1 VFDFPIS
8 LLNSEVKNPLEI
20 TWYGHSCFR
29 ITERNRISVVTDPFS
44 ESIGLPVPKL
54 KGDVVTISHQ
64 EPGHNYVD
72 AVKGNAH
79 VLEGPGEYELG
90 GVFITGIPM
99 HLVEGDTVRWNIAY
113 LLEYDNLTVLHLGDL
128 AHVPDQSTIESFGEV
143 NVLLL
148 PVGGGNS
155 LRANQAAEV
164 VALIEPQYV
173 IPMHYAIPDLNV
185 PLDTL
190 DKFLKAMGIGKAQ
203 EADWLKV
210 SAGELPEQSQ
220 VVVLLP
226 QLQQA

>member
-1 VFDFPIS
+1 
-8 LLNSEVKNPLEI
+8 LEI

-54 KGDVVTISHQ
+54 KGDVVTISHP
-64 EPGHNYVD
+64 EPGHNNVS

-99 HLVEGDTVRWNIAY
+99 HYVEGEMVRWNIAY
-113 LLEYDNLTVLHLGDL
+113 LFEYDSLTVLHLGDL

-148 PVGGGNS
+148 PVGGGNG
-155 LRANQAAEV
+155 LRASQAAEV
-164 VALIEPQYV
+164 VALIEPQFV
-173 IPMHYAIPDLNV
+173 IPMHYALPGLAV
-185 PLDTL
+185 PLDPL
-190 DKFLKAMGIGKAQ
+190 DRFLKAMGITKAQ

-210 SAGELPEQSQ
+210 SSGELPEQSQ
-220 VVVLLP
+220 VVVLMP

>member
-1 VFDFPIS
+1 M
-8 LLNSEVKNPLEI
+8 EI

-54 KGDVVTISHQ
+54 KGDVVTISHP
-64 EPGHNYVD
+64 EPGHNNYS
-72 AVKGNAH
+72 AVKPDPH

-99 HLVEGDTVRWNIAY
+99 HLVEEDSVRWNIAY

-128 AHVPDQSTIESFGEV
+128 AHMPDQSTIEGFGEV

-148 PVGGGNS
+148 PVGGGKG
-155 LRANQAAEV
+155 LRASEAAEV
-164 VALIEPQYV
+164 VALIEPSYV
-173 IPMHYAIPDLNV
+173 IPMHYGLPGLKLE
-185 PLDTL
+185 LDPV

-210 SAGELPEQSQ
+210 GTGEQPEQSQ
-220 VVVLLP
+220 VVILQP

>member
-1 VFDFPIS
+1 M
-8 LLNSEVKNPLEI
+8 EI

-54 KGDVVTISHQ
+54 KGDVITISHA
-64 EPGHNYVD
+64 EPGHNHVEV
-72 AVKGNAH
+72 VKGNAH
-79 VLEGPGEYELG
+79 VIEGPGEYELG

-99 HLVEGDTVRWNIAY
+99 HLLEEDATRWNIAY
-113 LLEYDNLTVLHLGDL
+113 LFEYDNLTVLHLGDL

-148 PVGGGNS
+148 PVGGGNA
-155 LRANQAAEV
+155 LRASQAAEV
-164 VALIEPQYV
+164 VALIEPNFV
-173 IPMHYAIPDLNV
+173 IPMHYEIPGLGV
-185 PLDTL
+185 PLEPV

-210 SAGELPEQSQ
+210 SSSELQEQTQ
-220 VVVLLP
+220 VVILLP

>member
-1 VFDFPIS
+1 M
-8 LLNSEVKNPLEI
+8 EI

-54 KGDVVTISHQ
+54 KADVVTISHS
-64 EPGHNYVD
+64 EPGHNNIDV
-72 AVKGNAH
+72 VKGEPH

-99 HLVEGDTVRWNIAY
+99 HLTEGDTVRWNIAY
-113 LLEYDNLTVLHLGDL
+113 LLEYDHLTVLHLGDL

-148 PVGGGNS
+148 PVGGGNA
-155 LRANQAAEV
+155 LRASEAAEV

-173 IPMHYAIPDLNV
+173 VPMHYGLPDLKV
-185 PLDTL
+185 PLDPV
-190 DKFLKAMGIGKAQ
+190 DNFLKAMGIGKAQ

-210 SAGELPEQSQ
+210 SSGEMPEQSQ

-226 QLQQA
+226 QFQQQQV